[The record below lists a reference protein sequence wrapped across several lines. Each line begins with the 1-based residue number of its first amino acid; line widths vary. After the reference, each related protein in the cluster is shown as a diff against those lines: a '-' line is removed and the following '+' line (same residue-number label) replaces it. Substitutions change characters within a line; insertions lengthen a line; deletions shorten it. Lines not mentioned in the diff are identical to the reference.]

1 MDAKSLSTLG
11 LRLLGLYL
19 IGIGLMLLPAFL
31 DIAYHVARPDPSV
44 TTYWDFHLTGIF
56 LPFIYGV
63 ALWFL
68 APYIARWIAGKAEG
82 GTAALP
88 MDAATVQMIAFI
100 ILGVYFFV
108 ENLPVAVGL
117 AIEAIGRAPNGHL
130 YFASGPFT
138 ERLYTALLRTLFG
151 VALVLGSGFF
161 ARLFQRFREF
171 DPRPA
176 SKG

>member
-19 IGIGLMLLPAFL
+19 IGIGMMLLPTFVGIAHNAARL
-31 DIAYHVARPDPSV
+31 DAPV
-44 TTYWDFHLTGIF
+44 TAYWDSHLTGIF

-82 GTAALP
+82 TTAAVP
-88 MDAATVQMIAFI
+88 MDAATVQTIAFI

-117 AIEAIGRAPNGHL
+117 AIEAVGRGANGNI
-130 YFASGPFT
+130 YFAGGQFG

-151 VALVLGSGFF
+151 AALMLGSGFF
-161 ARLFQRFREF
+161 TQLLRRFRKF
-171 DPRPA
+171 GQPP
-176 SKG
+176 SS